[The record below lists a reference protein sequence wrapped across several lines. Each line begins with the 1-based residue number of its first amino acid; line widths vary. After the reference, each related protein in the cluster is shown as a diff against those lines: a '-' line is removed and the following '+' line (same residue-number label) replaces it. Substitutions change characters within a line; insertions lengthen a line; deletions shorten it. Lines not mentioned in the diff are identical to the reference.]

1 MPSKI
6 KDIQLNKIG
15 LCLPGGGFR
24 AAGFSLGMLKFLHDV
39 NLLDH
44 LKGISTVSGGTIT
57 GAKYVE
63 SYCQGK
69 PFEEFYNEMYEWLV
83 ANKLASDAIDTLKDS
98 KQWNAFPHKRLNLI
112 NAFAIQYQKFIPC
125 TLGDIERR
133 LNENSISNKGLVRA
147 IFNATDFTNGLE
159 FRFQNLD
166 KPQRKFGNTYQHD
179 NYKDTRT
186 NLLMGDIVAASSC
199 FPGGFEPISFPH
211 DFGASSDT
219 FIKDAPPVGLM
230 DGGIID
236 NIGISSFLT
245 GNIEYDFYILGDA
258 GSEKLEDPFVFTD
271 HHKTAK
277 FISALYNVWLF
288 LSVLGI
294 AAFTIYKGY
303 AFFKEIMIA
312 ISTLFVT
319 LHVGLALALWFA
331 KSQINYKGMLWLQPG
346 KVGVYILDR
355 IRSLVL
361 MNTTIYLK
369 SAKSRNLSNI
379 FKLTN
384 NKAAKV
390 SIYEL
395 DVAASQD
402 ATTDLEKLHLNYLVQ
417 IPQSLADKS
426 KLISRFPTTLW
437 FEEESKQEIIDNLV
451 LVGRASSCYS
461 LIRYLL
467 NVENESEISEDPFFL
482 ILLNYWQDIVAEES
496 LLG

>member
-24 AAGFSLGMLKFLHDV
+24 AAAFSLGILKFLHDV
-39 NLLDH
+39 SLLSH

-63 SYCQGK
+63 SYCKGI
-69 PFEEFYNEMYEWLV
+69 PFEEFYDEMYSWL
-83 ANKLASDAIDTLKDS
+83 AKNKLASDALNMLKDK
-98 KQWNAFPHKRLNLI
+98 KQWKDYPYKRLNLI

-125 TLGDIERR
+125 TLGDVEKK
-133 LNENSISNKGLVRA
+133 LNENNLNDKGLVRA

-166 KPQRKFGNTYQHD
+166 KGQRKFGNLYQHD
-179 NYKDTRT
+179 NYKDTRHE
-186 NLLMGDIVAASSC
+186 LQLGDIVAASSC

-211 DFGASSDT
+211 DFGASQDT

-245 GNIEYDFYILGDA
+245 GNIEYDFYLLGDV

-277 FISALYNVWLF
+277 FISGLYNVWLF
-288 LSVLGI
+288 IAVLAF
-294 AAFTIYKGY
+294 AAFSIYKEIDY
-303 AFFKEIMIA
+303 VKEIMIA
-312 ISTLFVT
+312 VATLFLT
-319 LHVGLALALWFA
+319 IHASLAIALWYA

-361 MNTTIYLK
+361 MNTTIFLK
-369 SAKSRNLSNI
+369 SAKSRNISNVY
-379 FKLTN
+379 KLTN
-384 NKAAKV
+384 NKAAKI
-390 SIYEL
+390 SIYDL
-395 DVAASQD
+395 HVAASQD
-402 ATTDLEKLHLNYLVQ
+402 IQTALGKVHLRYLAK
-417 IPQSLADKS
+417 IPQRLVDKS
-426 KLISRFPTTLW
+426 KAVSAFPTTLW
-437 FEEESKQEIIDNLV
+437 FEEESKGDILPDLV
-451 LVGRASSCYS
+451 QVGRASTCYN
-461 LIRYLL
+461 LIKYLL
-467 NVENESEISEDPFFL
+467 TVENESEISEDPFFEKLL
-482 ILLNYWQDIVAEES
+482 IYWEEIVKEES
-496 LLG
+496 LSE